1 MDETSITSKDR
12 GLTPKSRSE
21 EDNDVNI
28 DNKDVHGTDQ
38 NSAKDPNQIII
49 EYLLARVPVFR
60 DLVEVRDRVSRL
72 CPFQLKRKKNAA
84 NTKRY

>member
-21 EDNDVNI
+21 EDNDVNT
-28 DNKDVHGTDQ
+28 DSKDVQGTDQ
-38 NSAKDPNQIII
+38 NSARDPNQIII

-60 DLVEVRDRVSRL
+60 DLVEVRDRVSWPPSLPNPTRSR
-72 CPFQLKRKKNAA
+72 CIPPNS
-84 NTKRY
+84 N